1 MFSSA
6 IIVFRE
12 VLEAALIIG
21 ILAATSV
28 GVRHRGRWIACGVAL
43 GLAGSCL
50 VAAFAGVIG
59 DWAQGMGQEVFN
71 AGILSAAVLMLAWH
85 SIWMARHGRELAA
98 SASNVGRAVQSGAEP
113 ITVLLAVIGMAV
125 LREGSEVVLFLYGIL
140 AQGGTS
146 VASMLA
152 GCALGLVAG
161 VVVGVALYAGL
172 LRIPLRWFFS
182 ATSALILALA
192 AGMAGQA
199 ARFLI
204 QAGWLPSLADPLWD
218 SSGLIASDS
227 VLGTTL
233 HALAGYEAEPSGMHV
248 LVYVATLVIVLI
260 GMKLV
265 APRRPA

>member
-1 MFSSA
+1 MLSSA

-21 ILAATSV
+21 IIAAALA
-28 GVRHRGRWIACGVAL
+28 GVRHRARWISCGVAL
-43 GLAGSCL
+43 GVAGACL
-50 VAAFAGVIG
+50 VAAFAGMIG

-85 SIWMARHGRELAA
+85 NIWMARHGRELAA
-98 SASNVGRAVQSGAEP
+98 SASSTGRAVQSGAEP
-113 ITVLLAVIGMAV
+113 VTVLLAVIGMAV

-146 VASMLA
+146 VAAMVA
-152 GCALGLVAG
+152 GSLFGLVAG
-161 VVVGVALYAGL
+161 VLVGVALYAGL

-182 ATSALILALA
+182 ATSALILVLA

-204 QAGWLPSLADPLWD
+204 QAGWLPTLADPLWD
-218 SSGLIASDS
+218 SSGFIASDS

-233 HALAGYEAEPSGMHV
+233 HALAGYEAEPSGMLV
-248 LVYVATLVIVLI
+248 LVYGATFLIVLT
-260 GMKLV
+260 GMKLA
-265 APRRPA
+265 APRALA